1 MDGFARRKEQSK
13 EDIRMA
19 AWELFSQFGVDKVSM
34 TDVARKAGVSQ
45 ATIYNNFDNK
55 EALARE
61 FVTTMVESL
70 VSNVQEIVVSEHTY
84 REKMT
89 AFFQF
94 ISAQAKG
101 SVLAAVLHHKSLQE
115 LVAAHPS
122 LRDLEGAARVG
133 GLVLGRHI
141 LGGSAQL
148 PADLSPA
155 FLGPR

>member
-45 ATIYNNFDNK
+45 ATIYNNFGSK

-70 VSNVQEIVVSEHTY
+70 VSRVQEIVVSEHTY

-94 ISAQAKG
+94 ISAMMRGGNPKRASSQMTDLMSDFIAC
-101 SVLAAVLHHKSLQE
+101 SVLSM
-115 LVAAHPS
+115 
-122 LRDLEGAARVG
+122 
-133 GLVLGRHI
+133 
-141 LGGSAQL
+141 
-148 PADLSPA
+148 SP
-155 FLGPR
+155 